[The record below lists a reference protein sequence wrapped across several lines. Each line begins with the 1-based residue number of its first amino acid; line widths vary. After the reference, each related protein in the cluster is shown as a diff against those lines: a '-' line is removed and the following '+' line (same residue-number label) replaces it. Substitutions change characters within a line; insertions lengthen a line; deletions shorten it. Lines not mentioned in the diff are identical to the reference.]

1 MLGIH
6 VRFCVCK
13 SWNTVDI
20 LSCKNC
26 DSTNSDEK
34 RKEGTH
40 WHPARTNQ
48 LKLSWWIHP
57 YSDTECMS
65 CNVND
70 PSVQSLPKDQT
81 MFAYVCI
88 KRWCNISWHCALMSS
103 KTLHGSPS
111 NLTGSAGFIFCPQ
124 LNHGVLPDK
133 MQVLCLQFLTCMD
146 DVEKISQDWSATI
159 WHDLMQCRLLP
170 VGLPY
175 LIGHWHIVH
184 NIYIIIYV
192 YIWYIHIIFIF
203 VTWILSYKHW
213 LILFLRCMILNRWTP
228 HPLQIF
234 NVCFMKRFFLDGKCG
249 YYLKIETIYI

>member
-1 MLGIH
+1 MAIFKAGATFSKAHHVGIH
-6 VRFCVCK
+6 VRFPVCK

-26 DSTNSDEK
+26 DSTNSDEEKERCTSSKNQPVQVVLVNTPLQWYWVYVLQCHWPFCAESAK
-34 RKEGTH
+34 R
-40 WHPARTNQ
+40 
-48 LKLSWWIHP
+48 S
-57 YSDTECMS
+57 
-65 CNVND
+65 ND
-70 PSVQSLPKDQT
+70 
-81 MFAYVCI
+81 VC
-88 KRWCNISWHCALMSS
+88 KRWYNISWHRALMSS

-146 DVEKISQDWSATI
+146 DVEKISQDWYATI

-184 NIYIIIYV
+184 DIFFIYYIYICY
-192 YIWYIHIIFIF
+192 
-203 VTWILSYKHW
+203 
-213 LILFLRCMILNRWTP
+213 
-228 HPLQIF
+228 
-234 NVCFMKRFFLDGKCG
+234 LDSQ
-249 YYLKIETIYI
+249 L